1 MCQGTQTQIP
11 PTLQYA
17 VECRWFEIQPN
28 GVPFCGCQ
36 TWCEWVPNTIL
47 LFSAKDDVKGLLR
60 KYRIAV
66 SEGQDFE
73 FNDQV
78 VEWMGSYDND
88 YVCINIDNKLCRRSI
103 TLSELD
109 DLLSNAIVAHAIVV
123 NGNSATYLYGV
134 KEP

>member
-1 MCQGTQTQIP
+1 MCQGTQTPIP
-11 PTLQYA
+11 PALQYA
-17 VECRWFEIQPN
+17 VECRWFEVQPN

-47 LFSAKDDVKGLLR
+47 LFGAGDDVKELLR

-66 SEGQDFE
+66 SEEQDFE

-78 VEWMGSYDND
+78 VGWMGSYDND
-88 YVCINIDNKLCRRSI
+88 YVCINTDNKLCRRSM
-103 TLSELD
+103 TTSELD
-109 DLLSNAIVAHAIVV
+109 DLLNNAIVVHAIVV
-123 NGNSATYLYGV
+123 NGNRATYLYGV